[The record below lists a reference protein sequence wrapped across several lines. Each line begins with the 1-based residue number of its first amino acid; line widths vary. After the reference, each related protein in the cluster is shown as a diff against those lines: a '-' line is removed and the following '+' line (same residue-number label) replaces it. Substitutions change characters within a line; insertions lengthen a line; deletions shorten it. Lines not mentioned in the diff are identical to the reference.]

1 MRRML
6 LAAVLALPAA
16 AFAPAAHA
24 QDGSAAARIAALEAR
39 ITALEARVADLETP
53 APAASG
59 LPSDAEF
66 ERTLGF
72 METFM
77 RRFIGIARELEADK
91 APDRT

>member
-1 MRRML
+1 MRSLL
-6 LAAVLALPAA
+6 LAAMLLLPVT
-16 AFAPAAHA
+16 AFA
-24 QDGSAAARIAALEAR
+24 QDGSAAAARIAALEAR
-39 ITALEARVADLETP
+39 ITALEARIAELETR
-53 APAASG
+53 APETSG

-77 RRFIGIARELEADK
+77 RRFIGIAREFEADK